1 MASLDLT
8 SSMRMN
14 HPLMNVTTSSEEEAA
29 TSMAT
34 TTSHA
39 AESVPSSRDARGALE
54 HGLAGRWRPCA
65 DLCSSLMAAAHR
77 ETPEGAEAPA
87 TDAAAAR
94 GEYIQLCLLKAWAL
108 FRLQEL
114 GGVARCIEA
123 ARAHHLNSGLV
134 PQDAHGDGLLDGLPF
149 GVLYLEALLASRM
162 RLAAS
167 SAGAGGADDMA
178 AGAGVPGS
186 KGFKV
191 VEGGSDKLCTVRLRF

>member
-1 MASLDLT
+1 
-8 SSMRMN
+8 MN
-14 HPLMNVTTSSEEEAA
+14 HPLMNVTTSEEEAA
-29 TSMAT
+29 TSMTT

-87 TDAAAAR
+87 TNEAAAR
-94 GEYIQLCLLKAWAL
+94 GEFIQLCLIKAWAL

-123 ARAHHLNSGLV
+123 ARAHHLNSGLD
-134 PQDAHGDGLLDGLPF
+134 PQDAHGDGLNGLPF

-178 AGAGVPGS
+178 AGAGVAGS